1 MLLSILIP
9 SIPERLDSLK
19 EKFAYYESMI
29 TKYNLTGE
37 VELLSLCDNKK
48 RSIGQKRTD
57 LFALAKGRYV
67 VMTDDDLDRLTR
79 KYFENI
85 RAAIEKGP
93 DVITYYQFAR
103 INDDYTFVNF
113 GLGYENQYQNH
124 MGVTL
129 RPAWHCC
136 TWKRDVVK
144 DIKFG
149 DSNYGEDDYFQREA
163 NKAARTEYKIN
174 DVCHIYE
181 HDSDKTA
188 AFL

>member
-19 EKFAYYESMI
+19 EKFAFYESMI

-67 VMTDDDLDRLTR
+67 VMTDDDADKLTR
-79 KYFENI
+79 KYFERI
-85 RAAIEKGP
+85 KEAIESDQ
-93 DVITYYQFAR
+93 DVIVYYQFAR
-103 INDDYTFVNF
+103 INDLYTFVDFGRNF
-113 GLGYENQYQNH
+113 PVQYEVP

-136 TWKRDVVK
+136 TWRRSLVK
-144 DIKFG
+144 DIQFG
-149 DSNYGEDDYFQREA
+149 DTNYGEDHEWAMAA
-163 NKAARTEYKIN
+163 NALAKSEYRIAE
-174 DVCHIYE
+174 VCHIYE